1 MAILEGKT
9 NSIDYEMLLSGQNGF
24 GLKRY
29 WRVWN
34 LETLKNC
41 QINWEVEMV
50 PIGISNK
57 VLAVSYHKI
66 D

>member
-1 MAILEGKT
+1 MVLALTGIEEYG
-9 NSIDYEMLLSGQNGF
+9 
-24 GLKRY
+24 
-29 WRVWN
+29 N

-50 PIGISNK
+50 LIGMSNK